1 MDNMVPRDIHEKYKR
16 KLQSL
21 QDRYKE
27 LLVKE
32 AEVRTIRAAERDLPR
47 KIQDYEYKYKNTV
60 EELKKME
67 ALRDLA
73 EERASSCLRLLDE
86 RQKVGQRS
94 DQQDIP
100 TLLANIDSLT
110 FLVAEQKGKYATAN
124 VLLMSEKAK
133 NKTLNGHIDQYKKSV
148 KSLKDKCD
156 HLNNEIHRA
165 QEKRN
170 EAEDMLREF
179 QG

>member
-1 MDNMVPRDIHEKYKR
+1 MEENQRLMDNMVPRDIHEKYKR

-94 DQQDIP
+94 DEQDIP
-100 TLLANIDSLT
+100 TLLSNIDSLT

-124 VLLMSEKAK
+124 VLLMSDNSPICFRIKYA
-133 NKTLNGHIDQYKKSV
+133 IQ
-148 KSLKDKCD
+148 
-156 HLNNEIHRA
+156 RA
-165 QEKRN
+165 PAILVSTHGLPWSCLSESRGRSY
-170 EAEDMLREF
+170 AWV
-179 QG
+179 